1 MTDRRWNKSSGSS
14 FCRNGLFLAICI
26 KEEEETEQIKE
37 FLTSL
42 RVSLLVILT
51 CGIKKINKRS
61 VEEKEEEATLLHS
74 PTEWVRLQ
82 LNRQPNR
89 QERQSTVSRQIS
101 ATRLHG
107 QITPEAHTT
116 GSPSPVFVGPFTSVE
131 GQHYTA
137 LHVLYTSVGVAP
149 KATHE
154 VSNVPPPQPPTTPE
168 RNEDR
173 RTDK

>member
-61 VEEKEEEATLLHS
+61 VEEKEEEATLFALSDWMGSFTVKSTTEPARKTVNSQQTNISHQVAWSNNPRS
-74 PTEWVRLQ
+74 PYHWVS
-82 LNRQPNR
+82 
-89 QERQSTVSRQIS
+89 QSSLRRSVYFSW
-101 ATRLHG
+101 G
-107 QITPEAHTT
+107 TT
-116 GSPSPVFVGPFTSVE
+116 LYST
-131 GQHYTA
+131 
-137 LHVLYTSVGVAP
+137 LYTSVGVAP